1 MREFIDR
8 RWGLLAAATGAAV
21 GLAGLFLVAA
31 GFHGYPDSHGQLLL
45 PGSDRDRRHGRRQ
58 ERRTVRGLVA
68 VRHHGPTARVPEFR
82 LDPATEGPPT

>member
-31 GFHGYPDSHGQLLL
+31 GFHGYPDSHGQLPL
-45 PGSDRDRRHGRRQ
+45 PGSDRAIDVMADARNDAQCGAWLQ
-58 ERRTVRGLVA
+58 FGITVRLLEY
-68 VRHHGPTARVPEFR
+68 PNF
-82 LDPATEGPPT
+82 D